1 MLLRRLPLQAV
12 QVRRDGGICRT
23 MALNACS
30 PAVNLPQ
37 AQEPP
42 LWLAAVRAALNH
54 GGTKRPKRDR
64 REARRKHVQLATVDQ
79 ETLAPSVRTVSFR
92 GFLRAEHL
100 LATTEAGSDSD
111 DLPAS
116 GGSCILILITDDRAG
131 KVRHI
136 QDGHPQSAVE
146 LCWWLDE
153 AAVQF
158 RIAGRG
164 VIADSSTSDPHL
176 QAARQAV
183 WQRLKESTK
192 ATFLWPTPGMPR
204 SETQEPCPLT
214 LENAHFAVVLVLPH
228 TVDELRLGGRQ
239 KRFIHRSGWDKEL
252 LGALPFAEL
261 FEMMSH
267 QTWEV
272 EEVNA

>member
-1 MLLRRLPLQAV
+1 M
-12 QVRRDGGICRT
+12 C
-23 MALNACS
+23 
-30 PAVNLPQ
+30 
-37 AQEPP
+37 
-42 LWLAAVRAALNH
+42 AAVSLRYDNVNIALTVH
-54 GGTKRPKRDR
+54 ARVLQWPFKILCGADSPK
-64 REARRKHVQLATVDQ
+64 
-79 ETLAPSVRTVSFR
+79 
-92 GFLRAEHL
+92 
-100 LATTEAGSDSD
+100 
-111 DLPAS
+111 
-116 GGSCILILITDDRAG
+116 GSCILILITDDRAG